1 MNKLWVG
8 IIIFS
13 LAYGLM
19 TGRYE
24 ELAATILSI
33 PSKGLDLVVTL
44 VFSSCFWSGIMMILY
59 DSGFI
64 DGLAKALNPLLSKI
78 MPNLKNEEAKK
89 YIASN
94 VAANMFGLVFQM
106 KMMILQAMKW

>member
-1 MNKLWVG
+1 MNKLWVS
-8 IIIFS
+8 IIIIS
-13 LAYGLM
+13 LIYGLS

-24 ELAATILSI
+24 EIATSILSI

-44 VFSSCFWSGIMMILY
+44 VFSACFWSGIMMILY

-64 DGLAKALNPLLSKI
+64 DAISKALSPFLNKI

-94 VAANMFGLVFQM
+94 IAANMFGLGFAATPAGAA
-106 KMMILQAMKW
+106 K